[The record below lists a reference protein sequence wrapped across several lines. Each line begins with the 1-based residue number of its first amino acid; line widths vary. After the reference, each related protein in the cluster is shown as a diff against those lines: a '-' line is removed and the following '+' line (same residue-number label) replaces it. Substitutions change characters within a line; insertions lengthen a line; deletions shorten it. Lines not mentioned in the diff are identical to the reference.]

1 MQNQNYELSV
11 LINGRPI
18 KKYGHNGLT
27 FVEGRKN
34 TVYTIKFKNNTAAQV
49 LAIVSVD
56 GLSVVDGK
64 PATASSRGYIVPA
77 YSPVEIKGWRVSE
90 DRSSDF
96 VFSDKP
102 TAYSTQSQGQ
112 DINCGV
118 VSVKV
123 IAEKVRPVTKVY
135 YHPPIEHHHHHHYP
149 PPPVYKPNF
158 WCGTT
163 ITYGSTTTGLNG
175 VAGSVMRGT
184 DNSSGADNLVANN
197 ACFLNQ
203 ANTPAQDSALQATVK
218 CMAMAAPA
226 QDNPD
231 FNLGTGWGKEKE
243 DRVTEK
249 EFERNGEL
257 CTISIFYTDA
267 EGLKKVGIDTEEK
280 PAITKVP
287 LPQGFGGFCV
297 PPKLTAGS

>member
-1 MQNQNYELSV
+1 MVLVCKSPLSGKNIMQHQDYELSV

-18 KKYGHNGLT
+18 KKYGHNGLS
-27 FVEGRKN
+27 FIEGRKN
-34 TVYTIKFKNNTAAQV
+34 TVYTIKFKNNTSSQV

-56 GLSVVDGK
+56 GLCVVDGK
-64 PATASSRGYIVPA
+64 PATADSRGYIVPA

-123 IAEKVRPVTKVY
+123 IAEKFRPAIWIYNTY
-135 YHPPIEHHHHHHYP
+135 NTPPVEEHHHHHYP
-149 PPPVYKPNF
+149 VRPIYTPPHY
-158 WCGTT
+158 WWG
-163 ITYGSTTTGLNG
+163 GSTAPMCGGSFFMNSVSNQSNSG
-175 VAGSVMRGT
+175 MEAG
-184 DNSSGADNLVANN
+184 
-197 ACFLNQ
+197 
-203 ANTPAQDSALQATVK
+203 LQAKIHT
-218 CMAMAAPA
+218 ASLADPP

-243 DRVTEK
+243 DHVALK
-249 EFERNGEL
+249 DFERGGEI
-257 CTISIFYTDA
+257 CTLSIFYTDA
-267 EGLKKVGIDTEEK
+267 EGLKKVGIDTAEK